1 MVAIELKTTD
11 FQPEFVG
18 KMDMYLEALDR
29 DVKRENENPSI
40 GIILCPSAD
49 RSMVEYT
56 LSRSLSPTMIAEYQR
71 KLIPLDV
78 MQKSLD
84 EYCSFLNN
92 K

>member
-1 MVAIELKTTD
+1 MLSPQIKAEYSNVEFILKDKAFVD
-11 FQPEFVG
+11 FLNLPS
-18 KMDMYLEALDR
+18 KH
-29 DVKRENENPSI
+29 NERH
-40 GIILCPSAD
+40 LH
-49 RSMVEYT
+49 
-56 LSRSLSPTMIAEYQR
+56 RSLSPTMIAEYQR